1 MDNQLNEG
9 QLLINRV
16 KLLMGYDMSKT
27 LNENTHHIF
36 EQPDSRF
43 DTPETKSILKKG
55 QEELDKKQAVKDAEE
70 EANKYPNWCRY
81 PDKALPYP
89 ENPEGA
95 EGEDAIIKNEFG
107 IRFCYYPSPSNVKSG
122 EVSGIFIPEN
132 SAIAFWDVQGI
143 SDTVDKFAKD
153 YPKDDKKLLISNLSK
168 VLPIGTVRAFIAG
181 EEHYIGY
188 LSRTVGDVLWRFGYY
203 RNLKT
208 KEPYTPPEWV
218 DERGDWDRFIDKW
231 GFQLQIAAAVATLIA
246 GFFSFGATWG
256 ISDLLWIEIFIEAG
270 IGGAVAWRE
279 YEKGNNVAGTFS
291 IVTAMLPMLKVSKW
305 FRGIDANEFKIL
317 SETLANSGLS
327 KTSTV
332 KDYVEFYNGLTPG
345 GKKIMDKLLSNDKI
359 TREALWYDLK
369 ASLDAEIPKM
379 VDKFLPKLIK
389 KNPKLLKDIKTFE
402 KLWVRELSTNLSVG
416 VIALLTEL
424 GFGDQ
429 LNNKNEKLDGV
440 YQKIPKSLQ
449 KEFTYNLVNNPEK
462 AGKIVDNVSEKVNKK
477 YLDELTHTDL
487 KDSVESS
494 GANYTEIK

>member
-1 MDNQLNEG
+1 MNNQLNEG

-16 KLLMGYDMSKT
+16 KLLMRYDMSKT
-27 LNENTHHIF
+27 LNENTQNIL

-43 DTPETKSILKKG
+43 DTQDTKDILRRG
-55 QEELDKKQAVKDAEE
+55 QIELDQESAVKKAQE
-70 EANKYPNWCRY
+70 EANEYPNWCRY

-89 ENPEGA
+89 KNPEGA
-95 EGEDAIIKNEFG
+95 DGEDAILKNSG
-107 IRFCYYPSPSNVKSG
+107 GTRFCYYPVPSSG
-122 EVSGIFIPEN
+122 KQGGTAGLPIPETSEILWWGIPDI
-132 SAIAFWDVQGI
+132 SAFADKL
-143 SDTVDKFAKD
+143 SDKYKEDKE
-153 YPKDDKKLLISNLSK
+153 LIIQNLSK
-168 VLPIGTVRAFIAG
+168 ILPIGTVKGF
-181 EEHYIGY
+181 YID
-188 LSRTVGDVLWRFGYY
+188 DVYY
-203 RNLKT
+203 TSYITRESDSQFWKFSYYWNIKT
-208 KEPYTPPEWV
+208 KKEYEQPEWI

-231 GFQLQIAAAVATLIA
+231 GFQLQIAAAVVTLVA

-305 FRGIDANEFKIL
+305 FRGIDSNEFKIL
-317 SETLANSGLS
+317 SETLSNSGLN

-332 KDYVEFYNGLTPG
+332 KDYVKFYNELTPG
-345 GKKIMDKLLSNDKI
+345 GKKIMDKLLTNDKI
-359 TREALWYDLK
+359 TREALWADIK
-369 ASLDAEIPKM
+369 ATMDAEIPKM

-389 KNPKLLKDIKTFE
+389 KNPKLLKDIKFFD

-424 GFGDQ
+424 GFGNQ

-477 YLDELTHTDL
+477 YMDELTHTDL